1 MNESPQYSLKSSQ
14 KSKVLIFLIL
24 FFLFCQDFF
33 TQSITWQRTYEKNS
47 MWVGNDA
54 CQTSDGNFV
63 IAGSTIISGIGTS
76 IMAMKINEY
85 GDTIWTR
92 TVLSYPNEVT
102 EGNCVTPSG
111 DGGIVISGNNDSIF
125 SCKLDINGNLLWYK
139 NYLPLSSNIRDIKE
153 TTDKGYIICGTSSYP
168 PYKGSVIKI
177 DSTGNLIWLKLFSS
191 TFLKSFYSV
200 TLNGT
205 GYILTGI
212 ESNFLGDR
220 NQLIILSLSS
230 NGDSLWQRNYY
241 IKNNAS
247 SGREIIKTG
256 QSLYIGGGTVDSDKA
271 QLCFMK
277 TDLNGDSIY
286 TRTFPV
292 NGRHER
298 FGSFSVI
305 NNNRFVFCYERDSIS
320 TLYNGIGIFSDSM
333 GNITKKTVFTN
344 SNFRW
349 GSLRAIIPI
358 SNGDIFFAGTAQ
370 LLPSY
375 ARVVYCVRTDSM
387 LNTPVYIGINNH
399 SEIIPNYFKLYQNYP
414 NPFNST
420 TNIKFSLKEFAK
432 IEIKIYDMTGKY
444 LCKLLG
450 GIFSPGMHSVT
461 FDSNNYSSGVYFYK
475 IIAGAP
481 STGSVRGYKDTK
493 KMVLLK

>member
-1 MNESPQYSLKSSQ
+1 
-14 KSKVLIFLIL
+14 
-24 FFLFCQDFF
+24 
-33 TQSITWQRTYEKNS
+33 

-111 DGGIVISGNNDSIF
+111 DGGIVISGINDSIY
-125 SCKLDINGNLLWYK
+125 SCKLDVNGNLLWYK

-153 TTDKGYIICGTSSYP
+153 TSDKGYIICGTSSFP
-168 PYKGSVIKI
+168 PYQGTAIKI
-177 DSTGNLIWLKLFSS
+177 DSSGNLIWVKLFSS

-212 ESNFLGDR
+212 ESSFLGDR
-220 NQLIILSLSS
+220 NQLIIVSLSS
-230 NGDSLWQRNYY
+230 NGDSLWQKNYY
-241 IKNNAS
+241 VKNNAA

-320 TLYNGIGIFSDSM
+320 TLYNGIGIISDSI
-333 GNITKKTVFTN
+333 GNITKKAVFTN
-344 SNFRW
+344 SSFRW
-349 GSLRAIIPI
+349 GSLRAITPI

-387 LNTPVYIGINNH
+387 LNCPIYIGINNH
-399 SEIIPNYFKLYQNYP
+399 SEIIPKNFKLYQNYP
-414 NPFNST
+414 NPFNPNT
-420 TNIKFSLKEFAK
+420 TISFSIAK
-432 IEIKIYDMTGKY
+432 SGVVKIKILDITGKEIEVNTSKY
-444 LCKLLG
+444 YNA
-450 GIFSPGMHSVT
+450 GMHKLDFQV
-461 FDSNNYSSGVYFYK
+461 SNLSSGIYFYQL
-475 IIAGAP
+475 IVDGVIM
-481 STGSVRGYKDTK
+481 DTK
-493 KMVLLK
+493 KMCLLK

>member
-1 MNESPQYSLKSSQ
+1 MKWKIL
-14 KSKVLIFLIL
+14 LIFVAML
-24 FFLFCQDFF
+24 FSQNIFS
-33 TQSITWQRTYEKNS
+33 QSITWQRTYEKNS

-54 CQTSDGNFV
+54 CQTIDGNFV

-92 TVLSYPNEVT
+92 TILSYPNEVT
-102 EGNCVTPSG
+102 EGNCVTPTG
-111 DGGIVISGNNDSIF
+111 DGGIVISGNNDSIY
-125 SCKLDINGNLLWYK
+125 SCKLDVNGNLIWYK
-139 NYLPLSSNIRDIKE
+139 NYLPLSSNIRDIKV

-168 PYKGSVIKI
+168 PYQGTAIKI
-177 DSTGNLIWLKLFSS
+177 DSSGNLMWVKLFSS

-212 ESNFLGDR
+212 ESSFLGDR
-220 NQLIILSLSS
+220 NQLIIVSLSS
-230 NGDSLWQRNYY
+230 NGDSLWQKNYY
-241 IKNNAS
+241 VKNNAA

-320 TLYNGIGIFSDSM
+320 TLYNGIGIISDSI
-333 GNITKKTVFTN
+333 GNITKKAVFTN

-349 GSLRAIIPI
+349 GSLRAITPI

-399 SEIIPNYFKLYQNYP
+399 SEIIPKNFKLYQNYP
-414 NPFNST
+414 NPFNPNT
-420 TNIKFSLKEFAK
+420 TITFSLAK
-432 IEIKIYDMTGKY
+432 SGVVKIKIFDITGKVLEIRTGKFY
-444 LCKLLG
+444 NAGNHK
-450 GIFSPGMHSVT
+450 
-461 FDSNNYSSGVYFYK
+461 FDFTANNLSSGIYFYQLS
-475 IIAGAP
+475 IDGVI
-481 STGSVRGYKDTK
+481 VDTK
-493 KMVLLK
+493 KMCLLK